1 MNKKVFLIP
10 LAIGLAIWIIFEL
23 ISTAETGNHFVMTVP
38 ELSQDASFKS
48 VKHVTVYLDNSG
60 SMKGYVDFAGV
71 NNGAKARASIIG
83 TLSNMM
89 DNVHDTYSIEPVCKC
104 GGFNYA
110 RRDFLGGMEDFTIF
124 RGAVTEL
131 HNIIQLVADSTNK
144 NDVSIIATD
153 MVMSYGKNKL
163 IAEKDSFYNYH
174 QLEQLGAQVH
184 NAMEKCKNK
193 GLQAVVLHY
202 YSDFNGKYYYN
213 YTENLKPNKYA
224 NTLMTNRPYY
234 LVVIGSE
241 VNLRSMMA
249 NNCFNKSD
257 HVYASFNMGE
267 PKHTQ
272 EYNVEMDNNCRVAW
286 NIGDP
291 GNMNVKGSIMTNTSF
306 GDESSVLYFSCKKIN
321 IPNYICLSDE
331 GKLVPEW
338 DSSVI
343 SQVEEVSVGTGS
355 TQKFKVTLN
364 PHNKL
369 STTNDVWIRLNSNV
383 GWISGASTYDDT
395 KDDISK
401 KTWGFSTVMKNIN
414 KAYRGTET
422 QVAEKV
428 AEFKFNVI
436 IE

>member
-1 MNKKVFLIP
+1 MNKKIFLIP
-10 LAIGLAIWIIFEL
+10 LAIGLAIWIVFEIF
-23 ISTAETGNHFVMTVP
+23 SSAETGDHFVMTVP

-48 VKHVTVYLDNSG
+48 VKRVTVYLDNSG

-71 NNGAKARASIIG
+71 NNGSQARASIIG

-89 DNVHDTYSIEPVCKC
+89 DNVHETYSIEPVCKC
-104 GGFNYA
+104 GGSNYERSA
-110 RRDFLGGMEDFTIF
+110 FLIGMENFSIF

-131 HNIIQLVADSTNK
+131 HKMMQLVADSTSK
-144 NDVSIIATD
+144 DDVSVIATD
-153 MVMSYGKNKL
+153 MVMSYGKKKL
-163 IAEKDSFYNYH
+163 ITEKDSFYNYH

-184 NAMEKCKNK
+184 NAMEKCKKKN
-193 GLQAVVLHY
+193 LQVAVLQY

-213 YTENLKPNKYA
+213 YTENLKTNEYA
-224 NTLMTNRPYY
+224 KTLMTDRPYY
-234 LVVIGSE
+234 LFVIGSE
-241 VNLRSMMA
+241 EILRSMMA
-249 NNCFNKSD
+249 NNCFNKAD
-257 HVYASFNMGE
+257 HVYASFDMGE
-267 PKHTQ
+267 PTHTQ
-272 EYNVEMDNNCRVAW
+272 AYNVEMDNNCRVAW

-291 GNMNVKGSIMTNTSF
+291 DNMNVKGSIMTNTSF

-383 GWISGASTYDDT
+383 GWISEASTDDDT

-401 KTWGFSTVMKNIN
+401 KTWGFSTVMQNVN
-414 KAYRGTET
+414 DVYRGTKDP
-422 QVAEKV
+422 VAEKV
-428 AEFKFNVI
+428 AEFKFKVI

>member
-10 LAIGLAIWIIFEL
+10 FAIGLAIWIIFGL
-23 ISTAETGNHFVMTVP
+23 IPPAETGNHFEMTVP
-38 ELSQDASFKS
+38 ELSQDASSKS
-48 VKHVTVYLDNSG
+48 VKHVSIYLDNSG

-71 NNGAKARASIIG
+71 NNGSQARASIIG

-89 DNVHDTYSIEPVCKC
+89 DNVHDTYNIESVCKC

-110 RRDFLGGMEDFTIF
+110 RRDFLRGMENFSIF
-124 RGAVTEL
+124 KGAVTEL
-131 HNIIQLVADSTNK
+131 HNMIQLVADSTSK
-144 NDVSIIATD
+144 NGVSVIATD
-153 MVMSYGKNKL
+153 LVMSYGKNKL

-193 GLQAVVLHY
+193 NLQVVVLQY

-224 NTLMTNRPYY
+224 NTLMKNRPYY

-241 VNLRSMMA
+241 ENIRSMMA

-306 GDESSVLYFSCKKIN
+306 GDESSVLYCSCKKIN

-343 SQVEEVSVGTGS
+343 SRVEEVSVGTGS

-369 STTNDVWIRLNSNV
+369 RTSNDVWIRLNSNV
-383 GWISGASTYDDT
+383 GWISDASTDDDT

-401 KTWGFSTVMKNIN
+401 KTWGFSTVMQNIN
-414 KAYRGTET
+414 KAYRGTKDP
-422 QVAEKV
+422 VAEKV
-428 AEFKFNVI
+428 AEFTFNVI